1 MRFEGGGLGEVALAV
16 ADRQVGL
23 LTRGVTP
30 LRRSV

>member
-1 MRFEGGGLGEVALAV
+1 MSFEGEGLGEVTLEV

-30 LRRSV
+30 LRMSV